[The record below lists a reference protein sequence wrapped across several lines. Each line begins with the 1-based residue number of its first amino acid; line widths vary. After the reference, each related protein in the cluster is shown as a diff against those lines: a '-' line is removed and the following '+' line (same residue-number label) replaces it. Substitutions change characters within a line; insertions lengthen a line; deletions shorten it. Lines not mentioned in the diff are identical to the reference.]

1 VAFGE
6 WVLTHVLP
14 PVPYRHFV
22 LSIPKILRRFFLRD
36 RRLLVDL
43 SRCGWHALRTAIQAA
58 VPEADP
64 QPGAIVATQSF
75 GEFPERFHP
84 HLHILA
90 TDGAFYGKSLFRVA
104 ARFPLKALERLF
116 RHRVLRML
124 LDKGKISPETI
135 RIMDRW
141 RHSGFNV
148 FCGPRILPREKKS
161 LERLAAYLIR
171 SSFCQ
176 ERMKYLPDRARVQYR
191 SKDGKEHKSYD
202 ALEWLAAMGTHVPAR
217 GQQSVRYYGFLSN
230 AARGRRRKEQAGEVV
245 LPIVLESDLPSVG
258 YGKNAAWAR
267 LIQKVYEVDPLACP
281 QCGAPMRVIA
291 FINDPE
297 VIRKILEHLG
307 LWLTNARPVP
317 RAHSPPPVPEG
328 PPDPSFSQLSPAY
341 ENEFSQL
348 PPVQWDF

>member
-1 VAFGE
+1 
-6 WVLTHVLP
+6 
-14 PVPYRHFV
+14 
-22 LSIPKILRRFFLRD
+22 
-36 RRLLVDL
+36 
-43 SRCGWHALRTAIQAA
+43 
-58 VPEADP
+58 
-64 QPGAIVATQSF
+64 
-75 GEFPERFHP
+75 
-84 HLHILA
+84 
-90 TDGAFYGKSLFRVA
+90 
-104 ARFPLKALERLF
+104 LKALERLF